1 MNCCLIFFI
10 VEIIL
15 IIYLFTLI
23 YEPCYIKDTIKDT
36 IENFVLSKEKDTQ
49 EIEPKLKLL
58 QDKISPMFADN
69 VEYSGILAN
78 INKKRLLN
86 EIYLSKGNKSYTIN
100 KEHIYMCLK
109 DENNNYY
116 DDNMLIYV
124 LLHETAHSI
133 CDEIGHTKKYHKIF
147 DALLEKATQM
157 NIYDP
162 RIPITRDYCNY
173 KK

>member
-86 EIYLSKGNKSYTIN
+86 EIYT
-100 KEHIYMCLK
+100 
-109 DENNNYY
+109 
-116 DDNMLIYV
+116 
-124 LLHETAHSI
+124 
-133 CDEIGHTKKYHKIF
+133 
-147 DALLEKATQM
+147 
-157 NIYDP
+157 
-162 RIPITRDYCNY
+162 
-173 KK
+173 